1 MLTGCPCSSTFFF
14 EQSSQQEEAHILQ
27 WCCLRNRVYWNP
39 QREHVLLFS
48 FSFAEEG
55 SAAIDA
61 SSFII
66 NEFIL

>member
-1 MLTGCPCSSTFFF
+1 
-14 EQSSQQEEAHILQ
+14 
-27 WCCLRNRVYWNP
+27 VYWNP